1 MRHAEAWTWT
11 YEDADGQPM
20 TGELLSTTEFPS
32 QSDAESWFGETW
44 RALAEAGVAG
54 VTLYRDGA
62 VVYGPMSLEP

>member
-1 MRHAEAWTWT
+1 MSEAWTWG

-20 TGELLSTTEFPS
+20 SGELLSTAEFPS

-44 RALAEAGVAG
+44 RDLAAAGVGG
-54 VTLYRDGA
+54 VILYRDGE